1 MAISEQGQCGM
12 SAITGYSAANPI
24 AAKACMD
31 PDQYEA
37 LHQDDPDYLDSL
49 LLWRNLG
56 PRLGDYANA
65 WNAVK
70 AQ

>member
-1 MAISEQGQCGM
+1 MTPEQF
-12 SAITGYSAANPI
+12 
-24 AAKACMD
+24 
-31 PDQYEA
+31 EA

-49 LLWRNLG
+49 LIWTA
-56 PRLGDYANA
+56 LGDRFEAYTNA